1 MILRPTRRSGGRLSV
16 IQLISRMSSNRSST
30 APWNSPVSLRPATRA
45 GPHIIHN
52 GRTARWPRTGDR
64 NGACRLHRSVSNLIA
79 DSAREMVSC
88 PSRYGAC
95 VSSRSAFAALSDQ
108 PAAEAVLVAYE
119 RLRQP
124 RAEMISDAAAK
135 TNQAKAGKAPGR
147 RHSFTGAALATGCRS
162 GRAAS
167 GLPGGRAASPACC
180 RPRPC

>member
-1 MILRPTRRSGGRLSV
+1 M
-16 IQLISRMSSNRSST
+16 
-30 APWNSPVSLRPATRA
+30 
-45 GPHIIHN
+45 
-52 GRTARWPRTGDR
+52 
-64 NGACRLHRSVSNLIA
+64 A
-79 DSAREMVSC
+79 DSAHEMVSC
-88 PSRYGAC
+88 PSRVRAC

-124 RAEMISDAAAK
+124 RAEMIGDTAAK
-135 TNQAKAGKAPGR
+135 TSQGKAGKTPGR
-147 RHSFTGAALATGCRS
+147 RHTVTGAALATGCRS